1 MFYLWYLTQVLAND
15 KGAVMISIK
24 VDEAYAFDMLA
35 ILQIKST
42 KSAQS
47 LEDYEEFLEQINND
61 LGCWT
66 ANLVLQS
73 EEYKTLLEANQKVFD
88 LIEQVVKEQEL
99 AIPDDWV
106 TAFTV
111 HNANMERFYAK
122 KALQKRFFKNN
133 LTEHKTV
140 K

>member
-1 MFYLWYLTQVLAND
+1 LAND
-15 KGAVMISIK
+15 KGAVMISIR

-88 LIEQVVKEQEL
+88 LIERVVKEQEF

>member
-1 MFYLWYLTQVLAND
+1 
-15 KGAVMISIK
+15 MISIK

>member
-88 LIEQVVKEQEL
+88 LIDEVVSDTCHPSDRL
-99 AIPDDWV
+99 DALTI
-106 TAFTV
+106 
-111 HNANMERFYAK
+111 HNANMKRFYAK
-122 KALQKRFFKNN
+122 KALQEKFFEHN
-133 LTEHKTV
+133 LTELKTV
-140 K
+140 R